1 MRMTIITSNNEW
13 CWSASVNCRNINTF
27 KKRSY
32 NFSHHISLM
41 IAPFFCLSFKMHHS
55 GTKSRTS
62 WKGFKLRTVYNAVKK
77 YFVPPLERLKITLTH
92 KIVTITSHFFFFA
105 LSSTHFF
112 VRMTLS
118 LTTRFFVLIFL
129 EAVKLMTWGEKL
141 KMKMCSY
148 MHLYEVDVKSK

>member
-1 MRMTIITSNNEW
+1 MMLIGFCQLSKHKHIQKTFVQFF
-13 CWSASVNCRNINTF
+13 ASHLLNDRT
-27 KKRSY
+27 
-32 NFSHHISLM
+32 
-41 IAPFFCLSFKMHHS
+41 FFCLSFKMHHS

-62 WKGFKLRTVYNAVKK
+62 WKGFKLRIVYNIVKK

-105 LSSTHFF
+105 LSSTHFI

-141 KMKMCSY
+141 KMKMCSC